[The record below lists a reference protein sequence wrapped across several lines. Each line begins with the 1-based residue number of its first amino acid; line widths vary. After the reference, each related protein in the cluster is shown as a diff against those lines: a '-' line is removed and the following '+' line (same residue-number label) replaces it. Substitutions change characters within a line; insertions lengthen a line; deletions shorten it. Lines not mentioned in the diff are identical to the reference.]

1 MKRKVKKVAFGSRVA
16 APIRR
21 VVACGLSGREGNN
34 EKFKLLIIM
43 PDGAIA
49 GIIELPDTNKSG
61 SL

>member
-21 VVACGLSGREGNN
+21 VVACVSGREGNN

-49 GIIELPDTNKSG
+49 GSIELPDTNKSS